1 MENSLHR
8 FLWFSPIH
16 KIALVSQ
23 ADRRRSWLH
32 QIKKSK
38 SMIIMTLALLLVMF
52 NWPHLI
58 HIIIT
63 FGNWREK
70 WTLLS
75 INF

>member
-16 KIALVSQ
+16 KITIVSQ
-23 ADRRRSWLH
+23 AARLRTWLH

-52 NWPHLI
+52 N
-58 HIIIT
+58 
-63 FGNWREK
+63 
-70 WTLLS
+70 
-75 INF
+75 